1 MKYIIVVFLM
11 LNIVYAKE
19 KFIPILDMKTKTFM
33 GSSKG
38 DVYYDP
44 HKHFYDYRDADTFIN
59 KDFNFYSMNGLQ
71 KGQITLKALIKAD
84 DICPD
89 YFGIITDS
97 NHEKGIALESDIS
110 WNPLPRKI
118 KPLMTN
124 SKIYNEVV
132 IDMLLKQGI
141 QKPIIAIKQL
151 YRSDLD
157 GDGKEEVIIVADHHR
172 YPAAL
177 KTPVSDVNNYSFI
190 MVRTLHKGVIKNI
203 LIEGSF
209 YLPKYEKRESKFIP
223 NRYELLS
230 ILDINGD
237 GTMEIV
243 VHSSYYEGSFTTVYA
258 LRDGQIHNVLETGCG
273 L

>member
-1 MKYIIVVFLM
+1 MPYIIVVFLM
-11 LNIVYAKE
+11 FNIVGAE
-19 KFIPILDMKTKTFM
+19 DKFIPILDMKTKTFM

-44 HKHFYDYRDADTFIN
+44 HKHFYDYRDAHRFIN
-59 KDFNFYSMNGLQ
+59 KDFNFYTIAGLQ
-71 KGQITLKALIKAD
+71 KGQIHLKALIKAD
-84 DICPD
+84 KICPD

-97 NHEKGIALESDIS
+97 SYEKGIALASDLS
-110 WNPLPRKI
+110 WNPMPRTI
-118 KPLMTN
+118 KSLMTN

-132 IDMLLKQGI
+132 MDILIKEGI
-141 QKPIIAIKQL
+141 PKPIVSIKQL

-172 YPAAL
+172 YPIAL
-177 KTPVSDVNNYSFI
+177 KTPVSDVGNYSFV

-209 YLPKYEKRESKFIP
+209 YLPKYEKKESRFIP

-230 ILDINGD
+230 ILDANGD
-237 GTMEIV
+237 GGMEIV
-243 VHSSYYEGSFTTVYA
+243 VHSSYYEGAFTTVYT
-258 LRDGQIHNVLETGCG
+258 LKDGEIHKVLETGCG